1 MWCVC
6 IAGIRRS
13 ASGRHYVAFHLL
25 RDLRTF
31 GYGVVIVKVRGRFHL
46 TYCSNIHPAE
56 TWVDVLASLE
66 SHLPSVRRHLA
77 FDGPFGIGLRLSA
90 AAAEEL
96 DQPGQ
101 VARFREFLA
110 SGNYYVFTI
119 NGFPYGAFHGQR
131 VKEQV
136 YLPDWRDERRLSYSN
151 RLARIL
157 ASVMPDQPGFEGSV
171 STVPGAFKS
180 ALDGRDDVDR
190 IAEMLLRHVSELVEI
205 RARTGRTVVLALE
218 PEPACLLETTP
229 ETIDFFQSA
238 VFDAAARMRIPLD
251 EVRRHLGVCYDA
263 CHMAVQFEEPAASI
277 ASLVAAGIKI
287 AKIQV
292 SSGLH
297 VSFAAGEEAVAAT
310 LAPFSEGTYLHQVV
324 ERTGAGLSRYVDLP
338 EALESRTRGDERDR
352 EWRVHFH
359 LPIYLDRAPGFDTT
373 HDHLIALFDLL
384 KEDAFCPYLEV
395 ETYTWSV
402 LAPEYRTL
410 DLPAAIAREL
420 AWVRDRMQ

>member
-1 MWCVC
+1 
-6 IAGIRRS
+6 
-13 ASGRHYVAFHLL
+13 L
-25 RDLRTF
+25 
-31 GYGVVIVKVRGRFHL
+31 KVGGPFHL
-46 TYCSNIHPAE
+46 TYCSNIHPGE
-56 TWVDVLASLE
+56 TWEEVLASLA
-66 SHLPSVRRHLA
+66 SHLPAVRRHLA
-77 FDGPFGIGLRLSA
+77 HDGPFGIGLRLSA

-96 DQPGQ
+96 ERPDRLAG
-101 VARFREFLA
+101 FRDFLA
-110 SGNYYVFTI
+110 EGNYYVFTI

-136 YLPDWRDERRLSYSN
+136 YLPDWRDERRLAYTA

-157 ASVMPDQPGFEGSV
+157 ASLLPEEAGLEGSV

-180 ALDGRDDVDR
+180 ALDGRGDVAR
-190 IAEMLLRHVSELVEI
+190 IAEMLLRHVTELVEL
-205 RARTGRTVVLALE
+205 RARTGRTIVLALE
-218 PEPACLLETTP
+218 PEPACMLETTP
-229 ETIDFFQSA
+229 ETIDFFQSSL
-238 VFDAAARMRIPLD
+238 FDGAAAKGVTLD
-251 EVRRHLGVCYDA
+251 DVRRHLGVCYDA
-263 CHMAVQFEEPAASI
+263 CHMAVQFEEPAASV

-297 VSFAAGEEAVAAT
+297 VSFDAGEAAVAAT

-324 ERTGAGLSRYVDLP
+324 ERSGAELSRYVDLP
-338 EALESRTRGDERDR
+338 EALASPAIRGGEPR

-373 HDHLIALFDLL
+373 HDHLLALFELL
-384 KEDAFCPYLEV
+384 KHDAFCPYLEV

-420 AWVRDRMQ
+420 AWVRDRIA

>member
-1 MWCVC
+1 M
-6 IAGIRRS
+6 
-13 ASGRHYVAFHLL
+13 
-25 RDLRTF
+25 
-31 GYGVVIVKVRGRFHL
+31 KVGDDFHL
-46 TYCSNIHPAE
+46 TYCSNIHPGE
-56 TWVDVLASLE
+56 TWTEVLASLDL
-66 SHLPSVRRHLA
+66 HLPRVRQHLSQQ
-77 FDGPFGIGLRLSA
+77 GPFGIGLRLSA

-96 DQPGQ
+96 ERPAQL
-101 VARFREFLA
+101 ARFRDFLA
-110 SGNYYVFTI
+110 EGNYYVFTI

-136 YLPDWRDERRLSYSN
+136 YLPDWRDERRLAYSA

-157 ASVMPDQPGFEGSV
+157 AALLPPDSELEGSV

-180 ALDGRDDVDR
+180 ALDGRGDIER
-190 IAEMLLRHVSELVEI
+190 IAEMLLRHVLQLAEI
-205 RARTGRTVVLALE
+205 RERTGRTIVLALE

-229 ETIDFFQSA
+229 EAIDFFQTWL
-238 VFDAAARMRIPLD
+238 FDAAASHRVSEHD
-251 EVRRHLGVCYDA
+251 VRKHLGLCYDA
-263 CHMAVQFEEPAASI
+263 CHMAVQFENPAASV
-277 ASLVAAGIKI
+277 ASLLAAGIKI

-297 VSFAAGEEAVAAT
+297 VSFDAGDEAVAST

-324 ERTGAGLSRYVDLP
+324 ERRAGGLSRYVDLP
-338 EALESRTRGDERDR
+338 DALASRAHGPAAAERNGSDTP

-373 HDHLIALFDLL
+373 HDHLLGLFEVL
-384 KEDAFCPYLEV
+384 KRDPFCRYLEV

-420 AWVRDRMQ
+420 AWVRDRLD

>member
-1 MWCVC
+1 M
-6 IAGIRRS
+6 
-13 ASGRHYVAFHLL
+13 
-25 RDLRTF
+25 
-31 GYGVVIVKVRGRFHL
+31 KVRGSFHL
-46 TYCSNIHPAE
+46 TYCSNIHPGE
-56 TWVDVLASLE
+56 TWAEVLASLE
-66 SHLPSVRRHLA
+66 SHLPAVRRHLSH
-77 FDGPFGIGLRLSA
+77 DGPFGIGLRLSA

-96 DQPGQ
+96 ERPERLAAFG
-101 VARFREFLA
+101 EFLA
-110 SGNYYVFTI
+110 DGNYYVFTV

-136 YLPDWRDERRLSYSN
+136 YLPDWRDERRLAYSA

-157 ASVMPDQPGFEGSV
+157 ASLLPEESHLEGSV
-171 STVPGAFKS
+171 STVPGAFKT
-180 ALDGRDDVDR
+180 ALDGRGDVAR
-190 IAEMLLRHVSELVEI
+190 IAEMLLRHVTELVEI
-205 RARTGRTVVLALE
+205 RERTGRTIVLALE
-218 PEPACLLETTP
+218 PEPACMLETTA
-229 ETIDFFQSA
+229 EAIEFFQSWL
-238 VFDAAARMRIPLD
+238 FDGAASRRIPLD
-251 EVRRHLGVCYDA
+251 DVRRHLGICYDA
-263 CHMAVQFEEPAASI
+263 CHMAVQFEEPAASV

-297 VSFAAGEEAVAAT
+297 VSFEAGEAAVAAT

-324 ERTGAGLSRYVDLP
+324 ERSGTELSRYVDLP
-338 EALESRTRGDERDR
+338 DALASPTNRGGEPR

-373 HDHLIALFDLL
+373 HEHLLALFDLL
-384 KEDAFCPYLEV
+384 KRDAFCPYLEV

-420 AWVRDRMQ
+420 AWVRDRIE

>member
-1 MWCVC
+1 
-6 IAGIRRS
+6 
-13 ASGRHYVAFHLL
+13 L
-25 RDLRTF
+25 
-31 GYGVVIVKVRGRFHL
+31 KVGGPFHL
-46 TYCSNIHPAE
+46 TYCSNIHPGE
-56 TWVDVLASLE
+56 TWAEVLASLDA
-66 SHLPSVRRHLA
+66 HLPAIRRHLA
-77 FDGPFGIGLRLSA
+77 HDGPFGIGLRLSA

-96 DQPGQ
+96 EQPDTL
-101 VARFREFLA
+101 ARFREFLA

-136 YLPDWRDERRLSYSN
+136 YLPDWRDERRLEYSN

-157 ASVMPDQPGFEGSV
+157 ASLLADEPTLEGSV

-180 ALDGRDDVDR
+180 ALDGSNDAGR
-190 IAEMLLRHVSELVEI
+190 IAEMLLRHVVELIEI
-205 RARTGRTVVLALE
+205 RQRTGRTIVLALE

-229 ETIDFFQSA
+229 EAIDFFQSRL
-238 VFDAAARMRIPLD
+238 FAAAGPRRIPLD
-251 EVRRHLGVCYDA
+251 DVQRHLGICFDA

-277 ASLVAAGIKI
+277 SSLVAAGIKI

-297 VSFAAGEEAVAAT
+297 VSFDRGHETVAAT

-324 ERTGAGLSRYVDLP
+324 ERSARGLSRYVDLP
-338 EALESRTRGDERDR
+338 EALASPAGTGERR

-373 HDHLIALFDLL
+373 HDHLLSLFDLL
-384 KEDAFCPYLEV
+384 KRDPFCPYLEV

-402 LAPEYRTL
+402 LAPEYRTV
-410 DLPAAIAREL
+410 DLPGAISREL
-420 AWVRDRMQ
+420 AWVRDRIQ

>member
-1 MWCVC
+1 VWFVC

-13 ASGRHYVAFHLL
+13 SSGRHYVAFHLL
-25 RDLRTF
+25 RDSRAF
-31 GYGVVIVKVRGRFHL
+31 GYGEVIVKVRGRFHL

-56 TWVDVLASLE
+56 TWAEVLASLE
-66 SHLPSVRRHLA
+66 THLPAIRRQLSH
-77 FDGPFGIGLRLSA
+77 DGPFGIGLRLSA

-96 DQPGQ
+96 ERPEQL
-101 VARFREFLA
+101 ARFREFLA
-110 SGNYYVFTI
+110 RGNYYVFTI

-136 YLPDWRDERRLSYSN
+136 YLPDWRDERRLAYSN

-157 ASVMPDQPGFEGSV
+157 ASLLPAEPHLEGSV

-180 ALDGRDDVDR
+180 ALDGRGDVER
-190 IAEMLLRHVSELVEI
+190 IADMLLRHVTELVDI
-205 RARTGRTVVLALE
+205 RERTGRTIVLALE
-218 PEPACLLETTP
+218 PEPACMLETTP
-229 ETIDFFQSA
+229 ETIDFFQSWL
-238 VFDAAARMRIPLD
+238 FGAAASRGIALD
-251 EVRRHLGVCYDA
+251 DVQRHLGVCYDA
-263 CHMAVQFEEPAASI
+263 CHMAVQFEEPAASV
-277 ASLVAAGIKI
+277 ASFVAAGIKI

-297 VSFAAGEEAVAAT
+297 VSFDAGEEAVAAT

-324 ERTGAGLSRYVDLP
+324 ERHGSGLSRYVDLP
-338 EALESRTRGDERDR
+338 EALASTRTGDRR

-373 HDHLIALFDLL
+373 HDHLLALFDLL
-384 KEDAFCPYLEV
+384 KHDPFCPYLEV